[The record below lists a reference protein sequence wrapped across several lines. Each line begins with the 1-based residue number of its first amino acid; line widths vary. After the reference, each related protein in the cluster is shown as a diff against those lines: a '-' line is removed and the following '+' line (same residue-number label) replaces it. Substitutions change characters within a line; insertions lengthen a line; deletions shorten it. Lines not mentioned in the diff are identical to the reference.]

1 MGADELSKSQIFIRR
16 LSSSLFL
23 WGLLLAGLFYKDRTI
38 ADGAFILLL
47 ALLVTSGL
55 WEFFALAKF
64 TGLSS
69 HRTLGVIGGMALVGT
84 VFYLSAKGSSRS
96 SVAESEILI
105 LALMLISTTL
115 WHLFRGEIGKG
126 IQSIS
131 ITFLGVLYV
140 ALLLGFF
147 TKMRFYEGIKGEWFL
162 LYFILITKAS
172 DTGAYL
178 TGSLI
183 GRHKMIPRISPG
195 KTWEG
200 FAGAIILSIIA
211 SALMKKYA
219 GHHLIGMTWTH
230 TIALGAG
237 LGVTAVL
244 GDLVESLFKREA
256 GQKDSGHLFPGLGG
270 ILDVLDSLLLN
281 APIMYIYIRCV
292 YP

>member
-16 LSSSLFL
+16 LSSSLLL
-23 WGLLLAGLFYKDRTI
+23 WGLLLAGLFLNDRKF
-38 ADGAFILLL
+38 ADAAFILLL
-47 ALLVTSGL
+47 TLLVTAGL
-55 WEFFALAKF
+55 WEFFALARL
-64 TGLSS
+64 TGLCS
-69 HRTLGVIGGMALVGT
+69 HPILGSIGGVALVGAG
-84 VFYLSAKGSSRS
+84 FFLSATGSPRS
-96 SVAESEILI
+96 YVAEIEVLI
-105 LALMLISTTL
+105 LALMLVVATL
-115 WHLFRGEIGKG
+115 WQLFRGDAGKG
-126 IQSIS
+126 LQSVS

-147 TKMRFYEGIKGEWFL
+147 TKIRFYTNVKGEWFL

-200 FAGAIILSIIA
+200 FVGAILLSTIA
-211 SALMKKYA
+211 SVLMKKYA
-219 GHHLIGMTWTH
+219 GQHLLGMTWTH
-230 TIALGAG
+230 AIVLGAG
-237 LGVTAVL
+237 LGVCAVL
-244 GDLVESLFKREA
+244 GDLVESMFKREA

-281 APIMYIYIRCV
+281 APILYIYLRCV
-292 YP
+292 HP